1 MTFLT
6 NEDLQDLEQARKEKQ
21 QEQAF
26 VLNRRELSYVMR
38 LVAKEQL
45 EKKRKLE
52 AAQKQFEQVN
62 DFFQRL
68 ANAHYELEDM
78 FDESVEER

>member
-6 NEDLQDLEQARKEKQ
+6 NEDLQDLEEARSEKQ
-21 QEQAF
+21 HEEAF

-52 AAQKQFEQVN
+52 IAQKQFEHVD

-68 ANAHYELEDM
+68 ASAHYELEEM
-78 FDESVEER
+78 LDESVEE